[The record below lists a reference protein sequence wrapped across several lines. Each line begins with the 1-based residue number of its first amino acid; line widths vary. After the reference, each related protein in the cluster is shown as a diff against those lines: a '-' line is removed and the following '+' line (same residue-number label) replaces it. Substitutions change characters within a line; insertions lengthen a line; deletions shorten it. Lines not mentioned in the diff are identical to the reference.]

1 MQEQQRRQR
10 GEGSIYRKPRS
21 PFLWIKYY
29 IAGKAFRESTR
40 TADPAK
46 AARLLRQRLAQAERG
61 EFSGPKI
68 EKVRLDELA
77 EDFLRDYRI
86 NGRKSLDDAEARW
99 RLHLKP
105 FFGAMKAA
113 QVGSSLLARYIDRRQ
128 QEGASNGTINRE
140 VACLKRMYRL
150 AYLSSPRKVLR
161 MPNFPNLE
169 ESNIRQGFLTEEQ
182 YWDLAAACCH
192 LWLRAMLETAYS
204 YGWRVR
210 ELLTLHVSQVD
221 LSLRTIRL
229 EPGTTKNKEGRE
241 VTIESKLL
249 YELLQE
255 CVQGKSSEDFVF
267 TRGSKPIRDFRKAWR
282 NLCTSAGVPG
292 LLFHDLRRSAARNLR
307 AAGVPEEIIMR
318 IAGWKTSSVFKRY
331 AIVSR
336 GDVRAALQKLE
347 RSRQRSPEGDL
358 ILSRTARSDCH
369 STAINRTMLN

>member
-1 MQEQQRRQR
+1 MQQQQRRQR

-29 IAGKAFRESTR
+29 IAGQAFRESTR

-61 EFSGPKI
+61 EIGGPKI
-68 EKVRLDELA
+68 ERMSLDELA

-86 NGRKSLDDAEARW
+86 NGRRSLADAEARW

-105 FFGAMKAA
+105 FFGAMRA
-113 QVGSSLLARYIDRRQ
+113 QRVGSSLLARYVDRRQ

-140 VACLKRMYRL
+140 IACLKRMYRL
-150 AYLSSPRKVLR
+150 AYLSSPPKVLR
-161 MPNFPNLE
+161 MPNFPHLE
-169 ESNIRQGFLTEEQ
+169 ESNVRQGFLTEEQ
-182 YWDLAAACCH
+182 YRNLASACRH
-192 LWLRAMLETAYS
+192 LWLRAMLETAHN

-210 ELLTLHVSQVD
+210 ELLTLRVCQVD

-241 VTIESKLL
+241 VTIESNLL
-249 YELLQE
+249 YELLRE
-255 CVQGKSSEDFVF
+255 CVQGKNPEDFVF
-267 TRGSKPIRDFRKAWR
+267 TRGAKPIRDFRKAWR
-282 NLCTSAGVPG
+282 NLCTEAGVPG

-318 IAGWKTSSVFKRY
+318 IAGWKTSTVFKRY
-331 AIVSR
+331 AIVSKT
-336 GDVRAALQKLE
+336 DVREALQKLE
-347 RSRQRSPEGDL
+347 RARREQSGLTVDTEAGESRE
-358 ILSRTARSDCH
+358 RTAR
-369 STAINRTMLN
+369 AVN